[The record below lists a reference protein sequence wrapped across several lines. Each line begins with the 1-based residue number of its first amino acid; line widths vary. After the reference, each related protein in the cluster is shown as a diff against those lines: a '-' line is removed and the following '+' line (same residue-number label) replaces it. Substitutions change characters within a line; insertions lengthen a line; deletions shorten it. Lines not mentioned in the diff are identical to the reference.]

1 VTQNKSTNTENVI
14 HRAILISELQL
25 QTYSRCSSI
34 QDDAN
39 EKATGEFLTED
50 RDY

>member
-39 EKATGEFLTED
+39 ENEFLTED